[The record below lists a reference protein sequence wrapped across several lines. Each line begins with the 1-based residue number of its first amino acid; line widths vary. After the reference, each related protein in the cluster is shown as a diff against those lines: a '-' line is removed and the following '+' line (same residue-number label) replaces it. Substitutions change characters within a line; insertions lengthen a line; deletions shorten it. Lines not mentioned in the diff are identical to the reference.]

1 MIQSFMLGA
10 FGGENVGRLTGLSAA
25 QLKRWRQEGLVYPEY
40 SLVDAAGRPTRHIY
54 SFRDLLKLRVL
65 NHLRTAHGA
74 PMPELCRVACELAG
88 LSDEDWR
95 TRNLWV
101 GRGTVG
107 LDGPDGGEMAT
118 IALEAMMRA
127 VRQDIESLNRRDAS
141 QIGVIIKKRLI
152 QSRRPVFSG
161 TRIPVAG
168 ILGYITAGYA
178 DDEILPGFPDLV
190 AADLDA
196 ARAWGKAAG

>member
-1 MIQSFMLGA
+1 MLGA
-10 FGGENVGRLTGLSAA
+10 FSAENAGRLTGLSAA
-25 QLKRWRQEGLVYPEY
+25 RLRRWRQEGLVYPEY

-65 NHLRTAHGA
+65 SRLRTVHGV
-74 PMPELCRVACELAG
+74 PMPELCRVAHELAG
-88 LSDEDWR
+88 LSDEDWK

-107 LDGPDGGEMAT
+107 LDGPEGGEVVM
-118 IALEAMMRA
+118 IALEAVMRA
-127 VRQDIESLNRRDAS
+127 VRQDIESMNRRDAS
-141 QIGVIIKKRLI
+141 QIGVIIKKSLI
-152 QSRRPVFSG
+152 QSGRPVFSG

-178 DDEILPGFPDLV
+178 DDEILSGFPDLV

-196 ARAWGKAAG
+196 ARAWGTAAD

>member
-65 NHLRTAHGA
+65 HQLRTAHGV
-74 PMPELCRVACELAG
+74 PMPELCRVARELAG
-88 LSDEDWR
+88 LADEDWR
-95 TRNLWV
+95 TRHLWV

-107 LDGPDGGEMAT
+107 LDGPEGGDVVT
-118 IALEAMMRA
+118 IALEAVMIA

-141 QIGVIIKKRLI
+141 QIGVISKKRLI
-152 QSRRPVFSG
+152 QSGRPVFSG

-178 DDEILPGFPDLV
+178 DDEILSGFPDLL

-196 ARAWGKAAG
+196 ARAWGKAAD